1 MIFLHQVHRHYRMGP
16 TVVRALDGVDVRV
29 DSGEFVAIT
38 GPSGSGKTTLMNIIG
53 CLDQPDSGEYHLNGD
68 AVEDLSPDR
77 LARVRN
83 RSIGFVFQNFN
94 LLPRLTALE
103 NVEVPLVYG
112 EMPRTERHERARLML
127 ERVGLGDRADHRP
140 NELSGGQRQR
150 VAIAR
155 ALATN
160 PAILLADEP
169 TGALDSTTGEEVM
182 ELFQDLNRE
191 GATIVLVTHEQAIAA
206 HANRAIHILDGRVVN
221 GEDRSRTDR
230 EVIP

>member
-206 HANRAIHILDGRVVN
+206 HASRAIHILDGRVVN